1 MRFLA
6 FAKLFILVGAL
17 FVVIQIMHSTNPNAV
32 TRFMATIGIE
42 TGGTTSSL
50 GFHPSSGVA
59 SPELTPLNLC
69 PTRIHAISW
78 SDGRVIQE
86 SKDGMRVEWKAG
98 EPVPH
103 EIGAIEMEK
112 WLSRHCQIEVEPK
125 KLAAGESINFK
136 PLFKVQYIDQASTE
150 LFRSDSGLYRFGET
164 VFSSLDLNR
173 AIGELTEVAS
183 FTKPA
188 NAP

>member
-6 FAKLFILVGAL
+6 FAKVFILLAALFI
-17 FVVIQIMHSTNPNAV
+17 VVQVMRSTSPDSV
-32 TRFMATIGIE
+32 SRFMSSIGIE
-42 TGGTTSSL
+42 TGGAGSR
-50 GFHPSSGVA
+50 GFHPASGVVSA
-59 SPELTPLNLC
+59 DLKPLNIC

-86 SKDGMRVEWKAG
+86 DKSGMRTQWKAG

-125 KLAAGESINFK
+125 KLAAGEAIHFK
-136 PLFKVQYIDQASTE
+136 PLLKVQYIDRAATE
-150 LFRSDSGLYRFGET
+150 LFRSDSGLYRFGEKIFT
-164 VFSSLDLNR
+164 SLEMNR
-173 AIGELTEVAS
+173 AISELTQVAS